1 MTITPASLQ
10 ERYDIIAALPG
21 TSLYSVYSA
30 IERDSGDTVEIREPR
45 VRALENLS
53 TLVPF
58 HALMDRHQAVHHAH
72 LGRLLDVP
80 VEGESYWMVY
90 EPARGEQLRGWL
102 TRGLQLDEALQLIAQ
117 AASGLQALH
126 DAGLIHGDVNSR
138 SLFVTPVTGAQLR
151 NAGLSELWIGL
162 SGLQASLQ
170 IPLPP
175 YMAPEVLRGAE
186 PGPKSDI
193 FALGMVLYE
202 TLTGHLPFTGN
213 TRDTVRVK
221 QQEGRISPVTTVNPG
236 LPAALNE
243 IAAKALAWEPEGR
256 FESAL
261 EMRETLLE
269 FRNNL
274 SAPEAQI
281 VVPADQA
288 RQEILDDISQFEPT
302 RIDELAAA
310 AGEFRVCAECLTVN
324 LASVT
329 RCAMCWREMR
339 EAPIRSRTEGEAFAQ
354 RTERKRTMRRWIRR
368 GSVALAAVMLLALF
382 VYDRGAPP
390 GLLTGPPT
398 TTLTAQA
405 GSGLWTTPRGGAA
418 GTGSISNVDFVP
430 QGSQRWR
437 VDLGSAVTSSPTI
450 ADGRVFITTLD
461 RRIIALSAED
471 GSPVWETAAPG
482 PVDAAPVIADDR
494 IFLAFR
500 NGTLVSYDTVT
511 GEELWAARI
520 SNPVFSWV
528 NVDDGSVYVS
538 CQDGVIQAFDAGTGE
553 KRWEIDTGGGMIA
566 PPSIS
571 EGLLVVPTQDR
582 QVLILV
588 GETGQTR
595 LAYLLPSVIDNSAAI
610 SHGTAVMGDIRG
622 QVRAIDIRAQNLP
635 LEKTVLR
642 FWAQFYIWGMAPFPP
657 AQSGVVWTHRIG
669 EEFRADA
676 AIASNRAYF
685 ASTEGNVYA
694 YSLGGGQ
701 ELWKTP
707 LASEQVEP
715 GSPTI
720 VNDVLYIG
728 SDSGFLHALNA
739 ITGDPMWNLS
749 LEAPMSAAPAYADGS
764 LYLLTD
770 TGILYAVE

>member
-45 VRALENLS
+45 VRALEDTS
-53 TLVPF
+53 TLGPF
-58 HALMDRHQAVHHAH
+58 RALMNRHQTVHHSH

-80 VEGESYWMVY
+80 TQGDSFWMVY

-138 SLFVTPVTGAQLR
+138 SFFVTPVTGAQLR

-175 YMAPEVLRGAE
+175 YMAPEVLRGTE

-221 QQEGRISPVTTVNPG
+221 QQEGRIAPVTTVNPD

-243 IAAKALAWEPEGR
+243 ITAKALAWAPEGR

-281 VVPADQA
+281 VVPPEQA
-288 RQEILDDISQFEPT
+288 RQEILDDIAQFEPS
-302 RIDELAAA
+302 RIDEVAAA
-310 AGEFRVCAECLTVN
+310 SGEFRVCAKCLTVN

-329 RCAMCWREMR
+329 RCAMCWRDIR
-339 EAPIRSRTEGEAFAQ
+339 DVPIRSRTEGESFAQ
-354 RTERKRTMRRWIRR
+354 KTEQRRKMRNWARR
-368 GSVALAAVMLLALF
+368 GSVVFVVVALLALF
-382 VYDRGAPP
+382 IYDRGAPP

-398 TTLTAQA
+398 TTLTAQV
-405 GSGLWTTPRGGAA
+405 GTGLWTTPRGGAA
-418 GTGSISNVDFVP
+418 GIGGVANVDVVP
-430 QGSQRWR
+430 RGSERWR
-437 VDLGSAVTSSPTI
+437 TDIGSAVQSSPTV
-450 ADGRVFITTLD
+450 ADGRIFVTTRD
-461 RRIIALSAED
+461 ARVMAFSTGD
-471 GSPVWETAAPG
+471 GSILWETEAPG
-482 PVDAAPVIADDR
+482 PVDAAPVIAGDR
-494 IFLAFR
+494 IYVPYR
-500 NGTLVSYDTVT
+500 NGTLISYDTAT
-511 GEELWAARI
+511 GEELWVARI
-520 SNPVFSWV
+520 SNPLYSWV
-528 NVDDGSVYVS
+528 VVEDGSVYAA
-538 CQDGVIQAFDAGTGE
+538 CQNGVIQAFDAGTGE
-553 KRWEIDTGGGMIA
+553 KRWEIDTGGGMTA
-566 PPSIS
+566 APSIS
-571 EGLLVVPTQDR
+571 EGLLIVPTQDR
-582 QVLILV
+582 QILILV

-595 LAYLLPSVIDNSAAI
+595 LAYVLRGTVEGGAAI
-610 SHGTAVMGDIRG
+610 SHGTAVMGDLQG
-622 QVRAIDIRAQNLP
+622 LVRAIDIRAQNLP

-657 AQSGVVWTHRIG
+657 GQSGVVWTHRIG
-669 EEFRADA
+669 EDVRAPA

-685 ASTEGNVYA
+685 ATTEGNVYA
-694 YSLGGGQ
+694 FSLGGGQ
-701 ELWKTP
+701 ELWKTS
-707 LASEQVEP
+707 LASEPVEP
-715 GSPTI
+715 GAPT
-720 VNDVLYIG
+720 VVGDVLYVG

-739 ITGDPMWNLS
+739 VTGDRLWNLG
-749 LEAPMSAAPAYADGS
+749 LEAPMSAAPAYADGN
-764 LYLLTD
+764 LYLLTE

>member
-45 VRALENLS
+45 FRALEDTS

-80 VEGESYWMVY
+80 TEGDSFWMVY

-138 SLFVTPVTGAQLR
+138 NFFVTPVTGAQLR
-151 NAGLSELWIGL
+151 NAGLSELSSGL

-221 QQEGRISPVTTVNPG
+221 QQEGRIAPVTTVNAN
-236 LPAALNE
+236 LPAALNA

-281 VVPADQA
+281 VVPPEQA
-288 RQEILDDISQFEPT
+288 RQEILDDIAQFEPA
-302 RIDELAAA
+302 RIDEVTAA

-329 RCAMCWREMR
+329 RCAMCWRDIR
-339 EAPIRSRTEGEAFAQ
+339 DVPIRSRIEGESFAQ
-354 RTERKRTMRRWIRR
+354 KTEQRRRMWKWARR
-368 GSVALAAVMLLALF
+368 GSVVFVAVALLALF
-382 VYDRGAPP
+382 MYDRGAPP

-398 TTLTAQA
+398 TTLTAQV
-405 GSGLWTTPRGGAA
+405 GTGLWTTPRGGAA
-418 GTGSISNVDFVP
+418 GIGGVASADVVP
-430 QGSQRWR
+430 QGSERWR
-437 VDLGSAVTSSPTI
+437 ADIGSAVQSAPTV
-450 ADGRVFITTLD
+450 ADGRIFVTTRD
-461 RRIIALSAED
+461 ARVMALSTED
-471 GSPVWETAAPG
+471 GSILWETEAPG
-482 PVDAAPVIADDR
+482 PVDAAPVIAGDR
-494 IFLAFR
+494 IYVPYR
-500 NGTLVSYDTVT
+500 NGRLISYDTAT
-511 GEELWAARI
+511 GEELWVARI
-520 SNPVFSWV
+520 SNPLYSWV
-528 NVDDGSVYVS
+528 VVDDGSVYAA

-553 KRWEIDTGGGMIA
+553 KRWEIDTGGGMSA
-566 PPSIS
+566 APSIS
-571 EGLLVVPTQDR
+571 DGLLIVPTQDR
-582 QVLILV
+582 QILILV

-595 LAYLLPSVIDNSAAI
+595 LAYVLRGTVDGGAAI
-610 SHGTAVMGDIRG
+610 SHGTAVMGDLQG
-622 QVRAIDIRAQNLP
+622 LVRAIDIRAQNLP

-669 EEFRADA
+669 EEVRAPA
-676 AIASNRAYF
+676 AIAGNRAYF
-685 ASTEGNVYA
+685 ATTEGNVYA
-694 YSLGGGQ
+694 FSLGGGQ

-707 LASEQVEP
+707 LAGDPVKP
-715 GSPTI
+715 GAPTI
-720 VNDVLYIG
+720 VGDVLFVG
-728 SDSGFLHALNA
+728 SDSGNLHALNA
-739 ITGDPMWNLS
+739 VTGDALWNLG
-749 LEAPMSAAPAYADGS
+749 LNAPMSAAPAYADGN
-764 LYLLTD
+764 LYLLTE